1 MWILVFAKNPLVFVL
16 ALYWL
21 GMLAAYAQTAS
32 LQSAINTSQRSQER
46 MEVHYVGSFLSAKDF
61 GPKHPILATHNS
73 LMRMPVTNQGAGVR
87 CSAVRD
93 GGPAIR
99 ANDTRVKVHQALASD
114 RRQRGPHAVRR
125 VAGRA

>member
-46 MEVHYVGSFLSAKDF
+46 MKVHYVGSFLSAKDF
-61 GPKHPILATHNS
+61 GPKHPILDRTLHIVA
-73 LMRMPVTNQGAGVR
+73 
-87 CSAVRD
+87 
-93 GGPAIR
+93 GPADPSPDNR
-99 ANDTRVKVHQALASD
+99 QLAKAFGCPCEF
-114 RRQRGPHAVRR
+114 RP
-125 VAGRA
+125 